1 MYSIS
6 RFQQIIKPIMHG
18 RFQKHVQQHQ
28 ADKYSKGFNCHSLLI
43 SMVYAHLTHCN
54 SLRTLEQSFNAHS
67 HHHYHLNLRRRIR
80 RSTLS
85 EALAK
90 RDTRPFTDMLR
101 ELMATCSRTLRK
113 HTQDTADLLYL
124 LDSTPII
131 LKGRGFNQWVSSNG
145 RISGLKVHVLMNH
158 ANGCPTVQSIT
169 EASVNDIDQ
178 RHIVQPEKGAT
189 YVFDKGY
196 CDYNW
201 WAELDQAGAYF
212 VTRLKANAAVEV
224 IEQFSPSETQNA
236 HENSHND
243 NKPPPILTDEY
254 IRFKHKSN
262 STRPNHYHN
271 KTLRRITVEREG
283 TEALVLVS
291 NNLTAS
297 AQEIAE
303 NYKRRW
309 QIELL
314 FKWLKQHLKL
324 KRFLGRSANAV
335 KLQLLCAMMAYL
347 LLKLYQQCTTHSNDS
362 LHLLCAR
369 IAGGL
374 FEREKT
380 MYGHYADIRR
390 ERREWIDRVQGR
402 LI

>member
-6 RFQQIIKPIMHG
+6 RFQQIIKPLMHG
-18 RFQKHVQQHQ
+18 RFQQHVRQHQ
-28 ADKYSKGFNCHSLLI
+28 ADKHSKGFNCHSLLI
-43 SMVYAHLTHCN
+43 SMVYAQLTHCN
-54 SLRTLEQSFNAHS
+54 SLRNLEQSFNAHS
-67 HHHYHLNLRRRIR
+67 HHHYHLNVRRRIR

-90 RDTRPFTDMLR
+90 RDTQPFVDMLR

-131 LKGRGFNQWVSSNG
+131 LKGRGFDQWVSSNG

-158 ANGCPTVQSIT
+158 ANGCPTAQSIT
-169 EASVNDIDQ
+169 EATVNDIDQ
-178 RHIVQPEKGAT
+178 RHIVQPEKSAT

-224 IEQFSPSETQNA
+224 IEQHTPSENPNA

-243 NKPPPILTDEY
+243 ATTTIPTDQY
-254 IRFKHKSN
+254 IRFKHKKN

-271 KTLRRITVEREG
+271 KTLRRITVKREG
-283 TEALVLVS
+283 KEPLVLVS

-303 NYKRRW
+303 NYKQRW

-335 KLQLLCAMMAYL
+335 KLQLPCAMMAYL
-347 LLKLYQQCTTHSNDS
+347 LLKLYQQCTTPNDS
-362 LHLLCAR
+362 LKPLQNQQQP
-369 IAGGL
+369 
-374 FEREKT
+374 ET
-380 MYGHYADIRR
+380 
-390 ERREWIDRVQGR
+390 
-402 LI
+402 

>member
-1 MYSIS
+1 
-6 RFQQIIKPIMHG
+6 MHG

-28 ADKYSKGFNCHSLLI
+28 ADKYSKGFNCLSLLI

-113 HTQDTADLLYL
+113 RTQDTADLLYL

-131 LKGRGFNQWVSSNG
+131 LKGRGFDQWVSSNG

-189 YVFDKGY
+189 YVFDKGC

-201 WAELDQAGAYF
+201 WAELDRAGAYF

-243 NKPPPILTDEY
+243 NKPPPYPD
-254 IRFKHKSN
+254 
-262 STRPNHYHN
+262 
-271 KTLRRITVEREG
+271 RRIHPFQT
-283 TEALVLVS
+283 
-291 NNLTAS
+291 
-297 AQEIAE
+297 Q
-303 NYKRRW
+303 
-309 QIELL
+309 
-314 FKWLKQHLKL
+314 KQQHPPQPLP
-324 KRFLGRSANAV
+324 
-335 KLQLLCAMMAYL
+335 
-347 LLKLYQQCTTHSNDS
+347 QQNPTP
-362 LHLLCAR
+362 
-369 IAGGL
+369 
-374 FEREKT
+374 
-380 MYGHYADIRR
+380 HYC
-390 ERREWIDRVQGR
+390 
-402 LI
+402 